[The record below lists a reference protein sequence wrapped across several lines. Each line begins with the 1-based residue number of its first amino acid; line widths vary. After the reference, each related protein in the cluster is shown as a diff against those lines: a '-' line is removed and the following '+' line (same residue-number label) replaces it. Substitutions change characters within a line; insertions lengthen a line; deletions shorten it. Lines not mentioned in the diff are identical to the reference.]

1 MAYYASIEAVESEL
15 SCHSHS
21 PPPPWI
27 LAWSQFVLVQ
37 IIEENKDSAK
47 AWFRKGEANFALNDW
62 EAALKD
68 FQNTVALDA
77 ANKAAKN
84 KVRDIYFISFL
95 FDE

>member
-1 MAYYASIEAVESEL
+1 MVVGCL
-15 SCHSHS
+15 CFGR
-21 PPPPWI
+21 I
-27 LAWSQFVLVQ
+27 L
-37 IIEENKDSAK
+37 
-47 AWFRKGEANFALNDW
+47 KGEANFALNDW